1 MNSMK
6 MWVLRLFLFLSVL
19 ELRNSFSIHMF
30 MQYVN
35 VEILSC
41 LDYSLDH
48 ERRIGNLRG
57 QYWLNFV
64 RQLQDINCFWKGT
77 CSFIERKLQLH
88 LKKKKKLE
96 KVVQKVNDEIWSIEI
111 MAPITTVPK
120 WPNCKEMQSSDLK
133 SWHSHFSKII
143 HFSFSFLATCL
154 TIASLDA
161 TVPLTHF
168 SKKHVLM
175 NI

>member
-1 MNSMK
+1 MNTMK

-88 LKKKKKLE
+88 LKKKKTWKGSTKSEWRNMIHRDYGPNYNRSKMTQLQRDAIFRLE
-96 KVVQKVNDEIWSIEI
+96 V
-111 MAPITTVPK
+111 
-120 WPNCKEMQSSDLK
+120 
-133 SWHSHFSKII
+133 
-143 HFSFSFLATCL
+143 L
-154 TIASLDA
+154 TL
-161 TVPLTHF
+161 PL
-168 SKKHVLM
+168 
-175 NI
+175 